1 MATFP
6 AVLDEKINQTSQ
18 LILNQNF
25 LTVNFGD
32 NFEQRAAIGIDPF
45 RMRWALSIG
54 PIDETKLQ
62 TFLSF
67 WNDHGFAD
75 SWQWRPPEDTR
86 LLDWVFN
93 SEPTITNNAEF
104 YIIDV
109 EVRQVRE

>member
-1 MATFP
+1 MATLP
-6 AVLDEKINQTSQ
+6 TVLDEKINQSSQ
-18 LILNQNF
+18 LIFNQNF

-45 RMRWALSIG
+45 RERWALSIG
-54 PIDETKLQ
+54 PVDQTKLN
-62 TFLSF
+62 TFISF
-67 WNDHGFAD
+67 WNNHGFVD
-75 SWQWRPPEDTR
+75 SWEWQSPEDTVVKN
-86 LLDWVFN
+86 WVFN